1 MSNQMNL
8 TSTTSKTTKTAE
20 LANAI
25 FKQNIDFSGISDSI
39 YPKYKLVNGGDTV
52 MIELAKDKFKSFG
65 AHHIGPDGVLCDD
78 LETFV
83 KWEMFS

>member
-1 MSNQMNL
+1 MTNTLNS
-8 TSTTSKTTKTAE
+8 KTAE

-52 MIELAKDKFKSFG
+52 MIELAKDKFKSL
-65 AHHIGPDGVLCDD
+65 ASHHIGPDGVLCDD

>member
-1 MSNQMNL
+1 MHNTTNTR
-8 TSTTSKTTKTAE
+8 TSGNSRTSE

-25 FKQNIDFSGISDSI
+25 FKQNIDFSGISGSI
-39 YPKYKLVNGGDTV
+39 YPKYKLINAGESVL
-52 MIELAKDKFKSFG
+52 IEVAKDKFKSFG
-65 AHHIGPDGVLCDD
+65 SHHISEEGILCDD

>member
-1 MSNQMNL
+1 MSKQTNL
-8 TSTTSKTTKTAE
+8 TSKTTKTAE